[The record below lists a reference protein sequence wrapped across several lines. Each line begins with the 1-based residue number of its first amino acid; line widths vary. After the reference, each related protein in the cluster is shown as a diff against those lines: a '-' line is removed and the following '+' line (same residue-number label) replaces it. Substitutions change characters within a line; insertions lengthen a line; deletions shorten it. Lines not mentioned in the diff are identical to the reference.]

1 MQYLDFGG
9 VGSFVFESFAR
20 NGVENMILCD
30 KDTVDVTN
38 LNRQLVAETG
48 NIGRKK
54 SEVAKELVHRVNS
67 NVKVYDIYK
76 EIRDYSDLEKIFE
89 NTFYPNYIIDAVDDI
104 NAKIMIIRYATEK
117 GIKIITST
125 GAAQKTKPWMVKMDK
140 IYNTKNCPLGKIL
153 RKRLKD
159 IEKEERTK
167 NNRKISFK
175 NVYSIYSE
183 EIPQKSQGVNKT
195 LMEVTSTYGI
205 FIAAYVIN
213 DICGKNNKK

>member
-1 MQYLDFGG
+1 MDFGG

-38 LNRQLVAETG
+38 LNRQLVAEIG

-54 SEVAKELVHRVNS
+54 AEVAKQLIHRVND
-67 NVKVYDIYK
+67 KIRAYDICK
-76 EIRDYSDLEKIFE
+76 EIKDYSDLEEIFQ
-89 NTFYPNYIIDAVDDI
+89 NTFYPDYIIDAVDDI

-153 RKRLKD
+153 RKYHLKMY
-159 IEKEERTK
+159 IQYIQKRYHK
-167 NNRKISFK
+167 NHK
-175 NVYSIYSE
+175 
-183 EIPQKSQGVNKT
+183 G
-195 LMEVTSTYGI
+195 
-205 FIAAYVIN
+205 
-213 DICGKNNKK
+213 

>member
-1 MQYLDFGG
+1 MDFGG

-30 KDTVDVTN
+30 KDTVDITN
-38 LNRQLVAETG
+38 LNRQLVAEIR

-54 SEVAKELVHRVNS
+54 AEVAKKLVHRVNS
-67 NVKVYDIYK
+67 NVKVYDICK
-76 EIRDYSDLEKIFE
+76 EIRDYNDLEEIFQ
-89 NTFYPNYIIDAVDDI
+89 NTFYPDYIIDAVDDI

-140 IYNTKNCPLGKIL
+140 IYKTKNCPLGKIL
-153 RKRLKD
+153 RKKLKD
-159 IEKEERTK
+159 IEKEERIK
-167 NNRKISFK
+167 NNMKISFK

-183 EIPQKSQGVNKT
+183 EISQKSQGVNKT

-213 DICGKNNKK
+213 DICGKDKK

>member
-1 MQYLDFGG
+1 MDFGG

-30 KDTVDVTN
+30 KDTVDITN
-38 LNRQLVAETG
+38 LNRQLVAEIG
-48 NIGRKK
+48 SIGRKK
-54 SEVAKELVHRVNS
+54 AEVAKELIHRVNS
-67 NVKVYDIYK
+67 NVKVYDICK
-76 EIRDYSDLEKIFE
+76 EIRDYSDLEEIFE
-89 NTFYPNYIIDAVDDI
+89 NTFYPDYIIDAVDDI

-159 IEKEERTK
+159 IEKEERIEK
-167 NNRKISFK
+167 L
-175 NVYSIYSE
+175 V
-183 EIPQKSQGVNKT
+183 
-195 LMEVTSTYGI
+195 
-205 FIAAYVIN
+205 
-213 DICGKNNKK
+213 

>member
-1 MQYLDFGG
+1 MDFGG

-213 DICGKNNKK
+213 DICGKDNKK

>member
-1 MQYLDFGG
+1 MDFGG

-20 NGVENMILCD
+20 NGIENMILCD

-38 LNRQLVAETG
+38 LNRQLVAEIE

-54 SEVAKELVHRVNS
+54 AEVAKELVHRVNS

-76 EIRDYSDLEKIFE
+76 EIRNYSDLEEIFE
-89 NTFYPNYIIDAVDDI
+89 NTFYPDYIIDAVDDI

-125 GAAQKTKPWMVKMDK
+125 GAANRTKPWMVKMDK

-159 IEKEERTK
+159 IEKEERIE
-167 NNRKISFK
+167 NNKKISFK

-213 DICGKNNKK
+213 DICGKDKKIK

>member
-1 MQYLDFGG
+1 
-9 VGSFVFESFAR
+9 
-20 NGVENMILCD
+20 MILCD

-213 DICGKNNKK
+213 DICGKDNKK

>member
-1 MQYLDFGG
+1 MDFGG
-9 VGSFVFESFAR
+9 VGSFVFESFSR

-30 KDTVDVTN
+30 KDTVDITN
-38 LNRQLVAETG
+38 LNRQLVAEIGT
-48 NIGRKK
+48 IGRKK

-67 NVKVYDIYK
+67 NVKAYDICK
-76 EIRDYSDLEKIFE
+76 EIKDYSDLEEIFK
-89 NTFYPNYIIDAVDDI
+89 NTFYPDYIIDAVDDI

-159 IEKEERTK
+159 IEKEERIK
-167 NNRKISFK
+167 NNKKISFK

-183 EIPQKSQGVNKT
+183 EIPQKSQGINKT

-205 FIAAYVIN
+205 FIAAYFIN
-213 DICGKNNKK
+213 DICGKDNKK

>member
-1 MQYLDFGG
+1 MDFGG

-20 NGVENMILCD
+20 NGIENMILCD
-30 KDTVDVTN
+30 KDIVDVTN
-38 LNRQLVAETG
+38 LNRQLVAEIG

-67 NVKVYDIYK
+67 NVKVYDICK
-76 EIRDYSDLEKIFE
+76 EIREYSDLEEIFK
-89 NTFYPNYIIDAVDDI
+89 NTFYPDYIIDAVDDI

-213 DICGKNNKK
+213 DICGKNLKR

>member
-1 MQYLDFGG
+1 
-9 VGSFVFESFAR
+9 
-20 NGVENMILCD
+20 
-30 KDTVDVTN
+30 
-38 LNRQLVAETG
+38 
-48 NIGRKK
+48 
-54 SEVAKELVHRVNS
+54 
-67 NVKVYDIYK
+67 
-76 EIRDYSDLEKIFE
+76 
-89 NTFYPNYIIDAVDDI
+89 
-104 NAKIMIIRYATEK
+104 MIIRYATEK

-153 RKRLKD
+153 RKKLKD
-159 IEKEERTK
+159 IEKEERIK
-167 NNRKISFK
+167 NNMKISFK

-213 DICGKNNKK
+213 DICGRDNKK

>member
-1 MQYLDFGG
+1 MQYWDFGG

-30 KDTVDVTN
+30 KDTVDITN
-38 LNRQLVAETG
+38 LNRQLVAEIG

-54 SEVAKELVHRVNS
+54 TEIARKLVHRVND
-67 NVKVYDIYK
+67 KIRAYDICK
-76 EIRDYSDLEKIFE
+76 EIKDYSDLEEIFE
-89 NTFYPNYIIDAVDDI
+89 NTFYPDYIIDAVDDI

-159 IEKEERTK
+159 IEKEERIE
-167 NNRKISFK
+167 NNKKISFK

-183 EIPQKSQGVNKT
+183 EIPQKSQGINKT

-213 DICGKNNKK
+213 DICGKD

>member
-1 MQYLDFGG
+1 MDFGG

-38 LNRQLVAETG
+38 LNRQLVAEIG

-76 EIRDYSDLEKIFE
+76 EIRDYSDLEEIFE
-89 NTFYPNYIIDAVDDI
+89 NTFYPDYIIDAVDDI
-104 NAKIMIIRYATEK
+104 NAKIMIIKYATEK

-140 IYNTKNCPLGKIL
+140 IYNTKNCPLAKRL

-159 IEKEERTK
+159 IEKEERIE
-167 NNRKISFK
+167 NNKKISFK

-213 DICGKNNKK
+213 DICGKDKKIK

>member
-1 MQYLDFGG
+1 MDFGG

-20 NGVENMILCD
+20 NGIENMILCD

-213 DICGKNNKK
+213 DICGKDKKRKK

>member
-1 MQYLDFGG
+1 MDFGG

-30 KDTVDVTN
+30 KDTVDITN
-38 LNRQLVAETG
+38 LNRQLVAEIR

-54 SEVAKELVHRVNS
+54 AEVAKKLVHRVNS
-67 NVKVYDIYK
+67 NVKVYDICK
-76 EIRDYSDLEKIFE
+76 EIRDYNDLEEIFQ
-89 NTFYPNYIIDAVDDI
+89 NTFYPDYIIDAVDDI

-153 RKRLKD
+153 RKKLKD
-159 IEKEERTK
+159 IEKEERIK
-167 NNRKISFK
+167 NNMKISFK

-183 EIPQKSQGVNKT
+183 EISQKSQGVNKT

-213 DICGKNNKK
+213 DICGKDKK

>member
-1 MQYLDFGG
+1 MDFGG

>member
-1 MQYLDFGG
+1 M
-9 VGSFVFESFAR
+9 GSFVFESFAR

-38 LNRQLVAETG
+38 LNRQLVAEIG

-54 SEVAKELVHRVNS
+54 AEIARVND
-67 NVKVYDIYK
+67 KIRVYDICK
-76 EIRDYSDLEKIFE
+76 EIKDYSDLEEIFK
-89 NTFYPNYIIDAVDDI
+89 NTFYPDYIIDAVDDI

-159 IEKEERTK
+159 IEKEERIK
-167 NNRKISFK
+167 NNKKISFK

-183 EIPQKSQGVNKT
+183 EIPQKSQGINKT
-195 LMEVTSTYGI
+195 LMEVT
-205 FIAAYVIN
+205 
-213 DICGKNNKK
+213 

>member
-1 MQYLDFGG
+1 MDFGG

-38 LNRQLVAETG
+38 LNRQLVAEIG

-54 SEVAKELVHRVNS
+54 AEIAKQLVHRVND
-67 NVKVYDIYK
+67 KIKAYDICK
-76 EIRDYSDLEKIFE
+76 EIKDYNDLEEIFE
-89 NTFYPNYIIDAVDDI
+89 NTFYPDYIIDAVDDI

-140 IYNTKNCPLGKIL
+140 IYNTKNCP
-153 RKRLKD
+153 
-159 IEKEERTK
+159 EKEERIK
-167 NNRKISFK
+167 NNMKISFK

-213 DICGKNNKK
+213 DICGRDNKK

>member
-1 MQYLDFGG
+1 MDFGG

-30 KDTVDVTN
+30 KDTVDITN
-38 LNRQLVAETG
+38 LNRQLVAEIG

-54 SEVAKELVHRVNS
+54 AEVAKELVHRVNS

-76 EIRDYSDLEKIFE
+76 EIRDYSDLEEIFE
-89 NTFYPNYIIDAVDDI
+89 NTFYPDYIIDAVDDI
-104 NAKIMIIRYATEK
+104 NAKIMIIKYATEK

-140 IYNTKNCPLGKIL
+140 IYNTKNCPLAKRL

-159 IEKEERTK
+159 IEKEERIE
-167 NNRKISFK
+167 NNKKISFK

-213 DICGKNNKK
+213 DICGKDKKIK

>member
-1 MQYLDFGG
+1 MDFGG

-89 NTFYPNYIIDAVDDI
+89 NTFYPDYIIDAVDDI

-159 IEKEERTK
+159 IEKEERIE
-167 NNRKISFK
+167 NNKKISFK

-183 EIPQKSQGVNKT
+183 EIPQKSQGINKT

-213 DICGKNNKK
+213 DICGKDKKIK

>member
-1 MQYLDFGG
+1 MDFGG

-213 DICGKNNKK
+213 DICGKDKKRKK